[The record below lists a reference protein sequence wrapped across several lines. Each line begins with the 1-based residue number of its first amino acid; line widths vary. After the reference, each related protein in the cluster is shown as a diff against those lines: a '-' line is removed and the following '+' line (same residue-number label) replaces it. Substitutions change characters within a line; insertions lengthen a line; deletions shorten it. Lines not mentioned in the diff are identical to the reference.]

1 MYGLGRHLSHLTQI
15 PKITLVPTTHGCS
28 THYLCL
34 DEMFAK
40 NGGDQRRSSFINTLL
55 WLVTA

>member
-40 NGGDQRRSSFINTLL
+40 MAMINGGHHLYTFYCGF
-55 WLVTA
+55 VTA